1 MSILSDY
8 IDKEYIDELFKGP
21 SVINFSWAT
30 CNKYQKYL
38 TTGYTHSLYYDLNIG
53 QYCRL
58 YDELFVDRQL
68 EDRMFTAYTKDNS
81 VKFCRY
87 DGLAENIEPSIS
99 IYYETIDI
107 EKTQVFTL
115 DQSALI
121 YSIDKMNRFEDV
133 SSLDP
138 NIFTNK
144 HTFCA
149 QGNWQFREQG
159 ILYLGKHYTRKSF
172 NRPVCKYLRIK
183 KNLSNTINGIK
194 PIDEVYNV
202 SSVLQTIE
210 ANVWNY
216 FVLFLVNSKS
226 ACLFTEAS
234 MSLFASSLKL
244 NIINNEYFDIS
255 VSNNSLTGPVP
266 C

>member
-107 EKTQVFTL
+107 ENTQVFTL

-121 YSIDKMNRFEDV
+121 
-133 SSLDP
+133 
-138 NIFTNK
+138 
-144 HTFCA
+144 
-149 QGNWQFREQG
+149 
-159 ILYLGKHYTRKSF
+159 

-194 PIDEVYNV
+194 PVDEVYNV